1 LFGKRLKSFEHTR
14 RTDKGTI
21 QVLLLHFLCIEYRKP
36 WLTEFSVR
44 DKNIQTRQARLKG
57 TIQERLLHCFKFVLQ
72 CHG

>member
-1 LFGKRLKSFEHTR
+1 
-14 RTDKGTI
+14 
-21 QVLLLHFLCIEYRKP
+21 VLLLHFLCIEYRKP